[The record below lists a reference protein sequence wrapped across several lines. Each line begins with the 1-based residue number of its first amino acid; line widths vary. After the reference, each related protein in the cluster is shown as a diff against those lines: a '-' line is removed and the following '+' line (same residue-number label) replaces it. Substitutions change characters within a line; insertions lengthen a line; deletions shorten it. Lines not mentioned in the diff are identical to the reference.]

1 MKLSIVIGTYNRLDQ
16 IKRCVESIFLQ
27 TKTALK
33 VYITDAGS
41 SDGTVEY
48 LQSIA
53 SDVVV
58 PVLVGK
64 KLGHAKAYNDVFKVV
79 DTPYVAWL
87 SDDNEVINGA
97 LDTAVRILES
107 DPAIGM
113 VALKTRDKQGPFVGA
128 PYIGGISAA
137 GILNV
142 NQGVLPTPL
151 LQGIGGFSEEFRD
164 YGIDPALTA
173 EVLKTGRKVVYT
185 KIIALNHYRNWSEN
199 PKSENYQWLK
209 ERQARAKKLYFERY
223 AGDPGNEGMSVKL
236 KSSAGKFIKSK
247 LAKFGL
253 GEFVKTSRVCRD
265 LLNILLGKHISI
277 FDPLLSWGRGCHLIQ
292 QIPES
297 VPSKL
302 KDKSTKQSFGD
313 SRAQNLK
320 ETFYPQ

>member
-64 KLGHAKAYNDVFKVV
+64 KMGQAKAYNDVFKVV

-164 YGIDPALTA
+164 YGIDQALTA
-173 EVLKTGRKVVYT
+173 EVLKTGCKVVYT
-185 KIIALNHYRNWSEN
+185 KVIALNHYRNWSED

-209 ERQARAKKLYFERY
+209 ERQARAKKLYLEIY
-223 AGDPGNEGMSVKL
+223 GEKLSPQQMSFK
-236 KSSAGKFIKSK
+236 IKSTLGRLLK
-247 LAKFGL
+247 ETLLKHGL
-253 GEFVKTSRVCRD
+253 HSFVRTNRYCRD
-265 LLNILLGKHISI
+265 LFNILYGKHISI
-277 FDPLLSWGRGCHLIQ
+277 FDSLISIGKDYHLTQ
-292 QIPES
+292 
-297 VPSKL
+297 SKYNEIN
-302 KDKSTKQSFGD
+302 KS
-313 SRAQNLK
+313 N
-320 ETFYPQ
+320 

>member
-1 MKLSIVIGTYNRLDQ
+1 MLSIVVGTLNRIDQ
-16 IKRCVESIFLQ
+16 VKRCVESIQ
-27 TKTALK
+27 RETITPIKI
-33 VYITDAGS
+33 YITDAGS
-41 SDGTVEY
+41 TDGTIDY

-53 SDVVV
+53 SSNVM
-58 PVLVGK
+58 PIFVG
-64 KLGHAKAYNDVFKVV
+64 AKIGQARSYNDVFKVV

-185 KIIALNHYRNWSEN
+185 KVIALNHYRNWSED

-209 ERQARAKKLYFERY
+209 ERQASAKKLYLERY
-223 AGDPGNEGMSVKL
+223 AGDLGNEGMGFKI
-236 KSSAGKFIKSK
+236 KSSTGKFIKIK
-247 LAKFGL
+247 LPKLGL
-253 GEFVKTSRVCRD
+253 GKFVKTSRVCRD
-265 LLNILLGKHISI
+265 MFNILLGKYISI
-277 FDPLLSWGRGCHLIQ
+277 FDPLLTIGKNYHLIQ
-292 QIPES
+292 QMPKS
-297 VPSKL
+297 SKN
-302 KDKSTKQSFGD
+302 KII
-313 SRAQNLK
+313 
-320 ETFYPQ
+320 